1 MLGDIIKQVRDS
13 DVKALSEIFSRKK
26 IYRSVD
32 GSKKNYKAYL
42 ADIVSENY
50 GYPIKEV
57 ILPKEIIPNLITLE
71 AFAVAHRKDPSISPI
86 LLKYFTHKNLLK
98 EAKKDLNKI
107 NQKLQDSMNEEI
119 KKLQEEQKMACKEIA
134 ELSGKEVNVKQS
146 EELAKKS
153 TKITETAS
161 RIEKI
166 ELCKEDI
173 KNLLSGKK
181 ATPRTY
187 PQKYYSILNGEL
199 TKVIEEKLKAYVK
212 DDEADVKKIYQ
223 SLNNKAEKIKM
234 LRGAKLLAAGASMAF
249 FTSALFVGFL
259 IGTIAGG
266 WYDKKYLAV
275 TYYLYTI
282 AIMFSVSLT
291 IAGVVHLANRHY
303 EQSFVK
309 EMENFVGEIQHVD
322 KLSNTEDKKKLEQK
336 EEDLSEKEKQ
346 FTPLDNLYPD
356 LSQEFPENYKI
367 LFREPSSDISS
378 ALPISNIMQKKM

>member
-1 MLGDIIKQVRDS
+1 
-13 DVKALSEIFSRKK
+13 
-26 IYRSVD
+26 
-32 GSKKNYKAYL
+32 
-42 ADIVSENY
+42 
-50 GYPIKEV
+50 
-57 ILPKEIIPNLITLE
+57 
-71 AFAVAHRKDPSISPI
+71 
-86 LLKYFTHKNLLK
+86 
-98 EAKKDLNKI
+98 
-107 NQKLQDSMNEEI
+107 
-119 KKLQEEQKMACKEIA
+119 MARKEIA

-212 DDEADVKKIYQ
+212 DDEADVKKTYQ

-234 LRGAKLLAAGASMAF
+234 LRGAKLLAAGASMVF
-249 FTSALFVGFL
+249 FASAPFVGFL

-266 WYDKKYLAV
+266 RYHEESLAK

-282 AIMFSVSLT
+282 AIMLSVAAISLT

-346 FTPLDNLYPD
+346 FAPLGNLYPD